1 MPTMNKSRT
10 LTVIA
15 YAPALAKHDDRAL
28 AIVHGMEQSLP
39 GLRLQWKLAGGGRP
53 IALPDRDA
61 WLMEHTLD
69 GAFPLLCNGDESHP
83 ITVSGRDRSG
93 LFCPGGQD
101 QLEVHARLPLD
112 DRGIAAASALLDGM
126 AEGARAFWGHASPE
140 SYGSE
145 VARQFR
151 RSPQAPERSPRGLPM
166 LDLPEKLSAPETPC
180 FLGWLNHWSSAAAKV
195 IGFPAHDAGLLS
207 RARRT
212 ASGGWIVQLTDAPL
226 DYDNPVHLDALQQTY
241 QHFPALGRRAA

>member
-1 MPTMNKSRT
+1 MNKSRT
-10 LTVIA
+10 LIVIA
-15 YAPALAKHDDRAL
+15 YAPALARHDDRAL
-28 AIVHGMEQSLP
+28 AIVHRMEQSLP
-39 GLRLQWKLAGGGRP
+39 GLRLQWKLAEGGRP
-53 IALPDRDA
+53 TALPDRDA
-61 WLMEHTLD
+61 WLAEHTLD
-69 GAFPLLCNGDESHP
+69 GAFPLLCNGDESYP

-93 LFCPGGQD
+93 LFSPGGQD

-112 DRGIAAASALLDGM
+112 EAGIAAASALLEGM
-126 AEGARAFWGHASPE
+126 AEGASAFWGHASPE

-195 IGFPAHDAGLLS
+195 IGFPSPDHDTGLLS

-212 ASGGWIVQLTDAPL
+212 ASDGWVVQLTDSPL
-226 DYDNPVHLDALQQTY
+226 DYDNPSHLDALRRAY
-241 QHFPALGRRAA
+241 ERFPALGRRTA